1 MKAWIGPA
9 LAAAQ
14 TAHERR
20 GDAAHNAAAQGE
32 TAAEKPA
39 AALAPRFSTK
49 AGGQVPGSGAFMT
62 WGRRWRVRLSRR

>member
-20 GDAAHNAAAQGE
+20 GDAAHN
-32 TAAEKPA
+32 TAAEGEA
-39 AALAPRFSTK
+39 AAEKRAAAVAPRSSTK
-49 AGGQVPGSGAFMT
+49 AGGQVPGSGAFT
-62 WGRRWRVRLSRR
+62 SWWRRWRVQLSRR